1 MLEVPENADPM
12 EDQFAKKQSLKSEK
26 VAKNEIKRMRN
37 IVKAK
42 KIPIPRTGYLGP
54 EAAAST
60 DVRISRYRII
70 LVLKLSN
77 SITFDLFQFLTAATV
92 AKASTASVGK
102 FQDKLPKEKP
112 ARGLGVKELIPG
124 IKRKASHIGNVD
136 EKTANLELIN
146 SVLSKKPKYDVDKAV
161 SVQKREAREE

>member
-1 MLEVPENADPM
+1 M

-60 DVRISRYRII
+60 DVSTRATRSICFFN
-70 LVLKLSN
+70 SN
-77 SITFDLFQFLTAATV
+77 LLTFCFEF
-92 AKASTASVGK
+92 
-102 FQDKLPKEKP
+102 
-112 ARGLGVKELIPG
+112 
-124 IKRKASHIGNVD
+124 
-136 EKTANLELIN
+136 
-146 SVLSKKPKYDVDKAV
+146 
-161 SVQKREAREE
+161 